1 MREIVPKQWKKI
13 MQAIKQALTEANA
26 RPFQSRYFSKPKHE
40 AQDALMGRT
49 HYVDDSTLRYFHARI
64 TDARPIMEGLF
75 FEIMESSSKDM
86 HNTARGFRVVVFDV
100 FGEPVYRPSI
110 DDMKS
115 TSAAAHKAYVKDF
128 AIDPAAHYAQ
138 KLQGR
143 AHALAREAE
152 ALTKA
157 AEQVTA

>member
-1 MREIVPKQWKKI
+1 VEKI
-13 MQAIKQALTEANA
+13 MQAIKHALTEANA

-40 AQDALMGRT
+40 AQDALAGRT

-115 TSAAAHKAYVKDF
+115 TSAAAYKAYVKNF

-143 AHALAREAE
+143 AHALARESE

>member
-1 MREIVPKQWKKI
+1 

-40 AQDALMGRT
+40 AQDALAGRT

-64 TDARPIMEGLF
+64 TDASPIMDGLF
-75 FEIMESSSKDM
+75 FKIMESSSKDM

-100 FGEPVYRPSI
+100 FGETVYRPSI

-115 TSAAAHKAYVKDF
+115 TSAAAYKAYVKNF